1 MPTRLYHKDGTLP
14 QKTELFV
21 FGSNEAA
28 RHGAGAALVAAKRF
42 GAVGTVSEGYS
53 GRSYAIPT
61 KSAKLKPLSFDR
73 VRANIHR
80 FVNYTIMN
88 PHLTF
93 FVTRVGCGLARFKD
107 SEIAPL
113 FRSAENCNFPE
124 QWRQYLELESR
135 G

>member
-1 MPTRLYHKDGTLP
+1 MPKRLYHKDGTLP

-28 RHGAGAALVAAKRF
+28 RHGKGAALVASKRF
-42 GAVGTVSEGYS
+42 GAVGTVAEGYS

-61 KSAKLKPLSFDR
+61 KNTMLKPLSIEK
-73 VRANIHR
+73 VKTNVQR

-93 FVTRVGCGLARFKD
+93 FVTRVGCGLAGFND
-107 SEIAPL
+107 HIIAPM
-113 FRSAENCNFPE
+113 FRDAENCNFPE
-124 QWRQYLELESR
+124 PWREFLETSK
-135 G
+135 

>member
-1 MPTRLYHKDGTLP
+1 MTKRLYHKDGTLP

-21 FGSNEAA
+21 FGSNDGAF
-28 RHGAGAALVAAKRF
+28 HGGGAALVAARRF
-42 GAVGTVSEGYS
+42 GAVGSVAEGYS

-61 KSAKLKPLSFDR
+61 KTVNLKPHSIGKIKEN
-73 VRANIHR
+73 VHR

-93 FVTRVGCGLARFKD
+93 FVTRVGCGLAGFKD

-113 FRSAENCNFPE
+113 FRDAENCNFPDE
-124 QWRQYLELESR
+124 WKQHLETDR
-135 G
+135 

>member
-1 MPTRLYHKDGTLP
+1 MPKRLYHKDGTLP

-21 FGSNEAA
+21 FGSNDAA
-28 RHGAGAALVAAKRF
+28 IHGAGAALVAARRY

-61 KSAKLKPLSFDR
+61 KTARLKPHSIEK
-73 VRANIHR
+73 VKVNVQR

-93 FVTRVGCGLARFKD
+93 FVTRVGCGLAGFKD

-113 FRSAENCNFPE
+113 FRHAENCNFPDE
-124 QWRQYLELESR
+124 WKQYLETDN
-135 G
+135 

>member
-1 MPTRLYHKDGTLP
+1 MPKRLYHKDGTLP

-21 FGSNEAA
+21 FGSNDAA
-28 RHGAGAALVAAKRF
+28 IHGAGAALVAAKRY

-61 KSAKLKPLSFDR
+61 KTARLKPHSIDK
-73 VRANIHR
+73 VKANIQR

-107 SEIAPL
+107 SAIAPL
-113 FRSAENCNFPE
+113 FRDAENCNFPDV
-124 QWRQYLELESR
+124 WKQYLETDN
-135 G
+135 